1 VKTPDAPAAAREA
14 LVRLGPITRSE
25 RLMAGISLVLLTF
38 WILGSAI
45 GLDVTAAALIA
56 VAALLL
62 TGVIGWEDAC
72 REQEAWNTFVWFATV
87 VMMATYLGQGR

>member
-1 VKTPDAPAAAREA
+1 MAA
-14 LVRLGPITRSE
+14 
-25 RLMAGISLVLLTF
+25 ISIVLLAF

-62 TGVIGWEDAC
+62 TGVLGALLWPAIGALM
-72 REQEAWNTFVWFATV
+72 AV
-87 VMMATYLGQGR
+87 VAGMFGLSMGDLVKLTSII